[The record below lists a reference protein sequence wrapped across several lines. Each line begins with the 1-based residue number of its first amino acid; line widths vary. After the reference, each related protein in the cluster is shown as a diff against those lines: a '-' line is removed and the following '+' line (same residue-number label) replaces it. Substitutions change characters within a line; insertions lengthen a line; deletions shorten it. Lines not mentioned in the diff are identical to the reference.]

1 MHFSLI
7 ACDIDISVARGSDRT
22 EKLVLVRAFIYF
34 KDLDLEGRSTSMHME
49 LSSSGVLTDC
59 RKGGG
64 GGKYADKLY
73 KANDFKQLCF
83 NKNCRHRS
91 LNWV

>member
-34 KDLDLEGRSTSMHME
+34 KDYLEGRSTSMHME

-59 RKGGG
+59 RGGG
-64 GGKYADKLY
+64 GRKIC
-73 KANDFKQLCF
+73 Q
-83 NKNCRHRS
+83 
-91 LNWV
+91 